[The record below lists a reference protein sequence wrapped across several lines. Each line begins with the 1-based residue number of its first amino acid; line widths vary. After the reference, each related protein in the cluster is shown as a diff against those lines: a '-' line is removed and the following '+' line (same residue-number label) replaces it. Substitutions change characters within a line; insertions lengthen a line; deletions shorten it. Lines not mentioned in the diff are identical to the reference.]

1 MLLRDKVVIVSGIG
15 PGLGQEL
22 STLAAKE
29 GAAAVVLAAR
39 TPQKLDAAEQ
49 EITALGMGTRVLK
62 VATDIADPAQCQ
74 ALAERTAETFGRID
88 VLFNSAY
95 DPGSFEPIEQADMAG
110 WHRAMEVN
118 FFGTM
123 YLTQACVPI
132 MKEGGGGAIVMIA
145 TMVEHKPLATQ
156 GGYGSSKAALRN
168 ATKHLALELG
178 KYNIRVNSAHMGWMW
193 GPSVEGYFAWQSQA
207 TGKSQEELIAQVTG
221 NIPLGVIPD
230 DGECAK
236 AALFLASDYAS
247 VVTGA
252 ALDIN
257 GGEYMPV

>member
-1 MLLRDKVVIVSGIG
+1 MLLKDKVVIVSGIG

-22 STLAAKE
+22 STLAARE

-39 TPQKLDAAEQ
+39 TPQKLAVAEQ
-49 EITALGMGTRVLK
+49 EIIDLGLGTAILK
-62 VATDIADPAQCQ
+62 VPTDIADQTQCQ
-74 ALAERTAETFGRID
+74 ALAERTVQAFGRID

-95 DPGSFEPIEQADMAG
+95 DPGSFEPVEEASMEG
-110 WHRAMEVN
+110 WRRAMDVN

-123 YLTQACVPI
+123 HLTQACVGH
-132 MKEGGGGAIVMIA
+132 MKNSGGGAIVMIA

-156 GGYGSSKAALRN
+156 GGYGSSKSALRC

-178 KYNIRVNSAHMGWMW
+178 KYNIRVNSCHMGWMW
-193 GPSVEGYFAWQSQA
+193 GPSVEGYFAWQAQE
-207 TGKSQEELIAQVTG
+207 TGKPQEELIAEVTRG
-221 NIPLGVIPD
+221 IPLGVIPD

-236 AALFLASDYAS
+236 AAIFFGSDYSS

-252 ALDIN
+252 ALDVN

>member
-1 MLLRDKVVIVSGIG
+1 MLLQDKVVIVSGIG

-22 STLAAKE
+22 ALLSARE

-39 TPQKLDAAEQ
+39 TRQKLDAAEEDIQ
-49 EITALGMGTRVLK
+49 ALGLGTKVLK
-62 VATDIADPAQCQ
+62 VVADIVDQAQCQ
-74 ALAERTAETFGRID
+74 ALAEQALQAFGRID

-95 DPGSFEPIEQADMAG
+95 DPGSFEPIKDANLDG
-110 WHRAMEVN
+110 WRRAMEVN

-123 YLTQACVPI
+123 QLTKACVPGMI
-132 MKEGGGGAIVMIA
+132 AAGGGAIVMIG

-156 GGYGSSKAALRN
+156 GGYGASKSALRS

-178 KYNIRVNSAHMGWMW
+178 QHGIRVNSCHMGWMW
-193 GPSVEGYFAWQSQA
+193 GPAVEGYFDWQASQS
-207 TGKSQEELIAQVTG
+207 GKSQQELISEVTR

-236 AALFLASDYAS
+236 AAVFLASDYAS

-252 ALDIN
+252 ALDVN

>member
-1 MLLRDKVVIVSGIG
+1 MLLEGKVVIVSGIG

-29 GAAAVVLAAR
+29 GAAAVVMAAR
-39 TPQKLDAAEQ
+39 TPAKLDAAEQ
-49 EITALGMGTRVLK
+49 EIRELGLQTPLLK
-62 VATDIADPAQCQ
+62 VPTDIADAGQCQ
-74 ALAERTAETFGRID
+74 ALADRTVAEFGRID

-95 DPGSFEPIEQADMAG
+95 DPGSFEPIEAADLDG
-110 WHRAMEVN
+110 WRRSMDVN

-123 YLTQACVPI
+123 QLTQACIGP
-132 MKEGGGGAIVMIA
+132 MKAAGGGAIVMIA

-156 GGYGSSKAALRN
+156 GGYGASKSALRS

-178 KYNIRVNSAHMGWMW
+178 PHNIRVNSAHMGWMW
-193 GPSVEGYFAWQSQA
+193 GPAVEGYFAWQSQA
-207 TGKSQEELIAQVTG
+207 SGRPVEELVAQVTRS
-221 NIPLGVIPD
+221 IPLGVIPD

-236 AALFLASDYAS
+236 AAVFLASDYAS

-252 ALDIN
+252 ALDVN
-257 GGEYMPV
+257 GGEFMPI

>member
-1 MLLRDKVVIVSGIG
+1 MLLKDKVVIVSGIG

-39 TPQKLDAAEQ
+39 TEAKLDTAEQ
-49 EITALGMGTRVLK
+49 EIRDLGLSTEVLK
-62 VATDIADPAQCQ
+62 VPTDIADAAQCQ
-74 ALAERTAETFGRID
+74 ALADRTAEAFGRID

-95 DPGSFEPIEQADMAG
+95 DPGSFEPIEQADLDG
-110 WHRAMEVN
+110 WRRAMEVN

-123 YLTQACVPI
+123 QLTQSCVAH
-132 MKEGGGGAIVMIA
+132 MKSSGGAIVMIA

-156 GGYGSSKAALRN
+156 GGYGSSKSALRN

-178 KYNIRVNSAHMGWMW
+178 RYNIRVNSCHMGWMW
-193 GPSVEGYFAWQSQA
+193 GPAVEGYFAWQSQS
-207 TGKSQEELIAQVTG
+207 TGRPQEELIAEVAA

-230 DGECAK
+230 DGDCAK
-236 AALFLASDYAS
+236 AAVFLASDYARA
-247 VVTGA
+247 VTGA
-252 ALDIN
+252 ALDVN

>member
-22 STLAAKE
+22 AILAARE
-29 GAAAVVLAAR
+29 GASAVVLAAR
-39 TPQKLDAAEQ
+39 TQARLDAAEAD
-49 EITALGMGTRVLK
+49 ILALGQGTQVVK
-62 VATDIADPAQCQ
+62 VPTDIADRAQCE
-74 ALAERTAETFGRID
+74 ALAARAVDCCGRID

-95 DPGSFEPIEQADMAG
+95 DPGSFEPIAEANLDG
-110 WHRAMEVN
+110 WRRAMDVN

-123 YLTQACVPI
+123 QLTQACVPAMI
-132 MKEGGGGAIVMIA
+132 AAGGGSIVMIG

-156 GGYGSSKAALRN
+156 GGYGASKSALRS

-178 KYNIRVNSAHMGWMW
+178 RHGIRVNSCHMGWMW
-193 GPSVEGYFAWQSQA
+193 GPAVEGYFDWEASQSG
-207 TGKSQEELIAQVTG
+207 TPREELIAAVAR

-236 AALFLASDYAS
+236 AAVLLASDYAS

-252 ALDIN
+252 ALDVN

>member
-1 MLLRDKVVIVSGIG
+1 MLLKDKVVIVSGIG

-29 GAAAVVLAAR
+29 GAAAVVMAAR
-39 TPQKLDAAEQ
+39 TPAKLDTAEA
-49 EITALGMGTRVLK
+49 EIRELGLDTPVLK
-62 VATDIADPAQCQ
+62 VPTDIADAAQCT
-74 ALAERTAETFGRID
+74 ALAEQAVAAFGRID

-95 DPGSFEPIEQADMAG
+95 DPGAFEPIETADLAG
-110 WHRAMEVN
+110 WRRAMDVN

-123 YLTQACVPI
+123 QLTQACVPG
-132 MKEGGGGAIVMIA
+132 MKAAGGGAIVMIA

-156 GGYGSSKAALRN
+156 GGYGSSKSALRS

-178 KYNIRVNSAHMGWMW
+178 QFNIRVNSAHMGWMW
-193 GPSVEGYFAWQSQA
+193 GPAVEGYFAWQSQE
-207 TGKSQEELIAQVTG
+207 TGHSVEDLKADVTR

-236 AALFLASDYAS
+236 AAVFRAS
-247 VVTGA
+247 
-252 ALDIN
+252 
-257 GGEYMPV
+257 E

>member
-1 MLLRDKVVIVSGIG
+1 MLMKDKVVIVSGIG

-29 GAAAVVLAAR
+29 GALAVVLAAR
-39 TPQKLDAAEQ
+39 TQAKLDTAEQ
-49 EITALGMGTRVLK
+49 EILKLGLGTAVLK
-62 VATDIADPAQCQ
+62 VPTDISDPAQCL
-74 ALAERTAETFGRID
+74 ALADRVAKEFGRID

-95 DPGSFEPIEQADMAG
+95 DPGSFEPIEEASMDG
-110 WHRAMEVN
+110 WRRAMDVN

-123 YLTQACVPI
+123 HLTQACVPH
-132 MKEGGGGAIVMIA
+132 MKESGGGSIVMIA

-156 GGYGSSKAALRN
+156 AGYGSSKAALRC

-178 KYNIRVNSAHMGWMW
+178 KDNIRVNSCHMGWMW
-193 GPSVEGYFAWQSQA
+193 GPSVAGYFSWQAKA
-207 TGKSQEELIAQVTG
+207 TGKNQEELVKEVTR
-221 NIPLGVIPD
+221 NIPLGIIPD

-236 AALFLASDYAS
+236 AAMFFGSDYAS

-252 ALDIN
+252 ALDVN

>member
-1 MLLRDKVVIVSGIG
+1 MLLKDKIVIVSGIG

-22 STLAAKE
+22 AVLAAAE
-29 GAAAVVLAAR
+29 GAGAVVLAAR
-39 TPQKLDAAEQ
+39 TAQKLDAAEQ
-49 EITALGMGTRVLK
+49 AIGALGLGTRVLK
-62 VATDIADPAQCQ
+62 VPTDIADQAQCQ
-74 ALAERTAETFGRID
+74 ALAEQTLQAFGRID

-95 DPGSFEPIEQADMAG
+95 DPGSFEPVAQANLDG
-110 WHRAMEVN
+110 WRRAMDVN

-123 YLTQACVPI
+123 QLTQACIPAMI
-132 MKEGGGGAIVMIA
+132 AAGGGAIVMIG

-156 GGYGSSKAALRN
+156 GGYCASKSALRS

-178 KYNIRVNSAHMGWMW
+178 QHGIRVNSCHMGWMW
-193 GPSVEGYFAWQSQA
+193 GPAVEGYFAWQASES
-207 TGKSQEELIAQVTG
+207 GKSQQELIAEVTR

-230 DGECAK
+230 DGECAR

-252 ALDIN
+252 ALDVN

>member
-1 MLLRDKVVIVSGIG
+1 MLLKDKVVIVSGIG

-29 GAAAVVLAAR
+29 GAMAVVLAAR
-39 TPQKLDAAEQ
+39 TAEKLDVAEK
-49 EITALGMGTRVLK
+49 EIEALGLGTK
-62 VATDIADPAQCQ
+62 VMKISTDISDEAQCKV
-74 ALAERTAETFGRID
+74 LADKTAEAFGRID

-95 DPGSFEPIEQADMAG
+95 DPGSFEPIEEASMDG
-110 WHRAMEVN
+110 WRRAMDVN

-123 YLTQACVPI
+123 QLTQACVPH
-132 MKEGGGGAIVMIA
+132 MKEAGGAIVMIA
-145 TMVEHKPLATQ
+145 TMVEHKPLANQ
-156 GGYGSSKAALRN
+156 GGYGSSKSALRC

-178 KYNIRVNSAHMGWMW
+178 KYNIRVNSCHMGWMW
-193 GPSVEGYFAWQSQA
+193 GPSVEGYFSWQAKS
-207 TGKSQEELIAQVTG
+207 TGKTQEELIAEVTT

-236 AALFLASDYAS
+236 AAMFFGSDYSS

-252 ALDIN
+252 SLDVN
-257 GGEYMPV
+257 GGEYMPI

>member
-1 MLLRDKVVIVSGIG
+1 MLVKDKVVIVSGIG

-22 STLAAKE
+22 STLAAQE

-39 TPQKLDAAEQ
+39 TPARLDAAEQ
-49 EITALGMGTRVLK
+49 AIVNLGLETQILK
-62 VATDIADPAQCQ
+62 VATDITDPQQCQ
-74 ALAERTAETFGRID
+74 ALADRTVDAFGRID

-95 DPGSFEPIEQADMAG
+95 DPGSFEPIEQADLSG
-110 WHRAMEVN
+110 WRRAMEVN

-123 YLTQACVPI
+123 QLTLACVPH
-132 MKEGGGGAIVMIA
+132 MKSGGGGSIVMIA

-156 GGYGSSKAALRN
+156 AGYGASKSALRN

-178 KYNIRVNSAHMGWMW
+178 QHNIRVNSCHMGWMW
-193 GPSVEGYFAWQSQA
+193 GPSVEGYFDWQSQQ
-207 TGKSQEELIAQVTG
+207 TGRSREELVADVAR

-230 DGECAK
+230 DGDCAR
-236 AALFLASDYAS
+236 AAMFFASDYAS

-252 ALDIN
+252 ALDVN
-257 GGEYMPV
+257 GGEFMPI

>member
-1 MLLRDKVVIVSGIG
+1 MLLQNKVVIVSGIG

-22 STLAAKE
+22 AVLAARE
-29 GAAAVVLAAR
+29 GAEALVLAAR
-39 TPQKLDAAEQ
+39 TAKKLDSAERD
-49 EITALGMGTRVLK
+49 IKALGLGTRVLK
-62 VATDIADPAQCQ
+62 VVTDIADQTQCQ
-74 ALAERTAETFGRID
+74 ALADQTVQMFGRID

-95 DPGSFEPIEQADMAG
+95 DPGTFEPIAEANLDG
-110 WHRAMEVN
+110 WRRAMEVN

-123 YLTQACVPI
+123 QLTQACVPAMI
-132 MKEGGGGAIVMIA
+132 AAGGGAIVMIA

-156 GGYGSSKAALRN
+156 GGYGSSKSALRS

-178 KYNIRVNSAHMGWMW
+178 QHGIRVNSCHMGWMW
-193 GPSVEGYFAWQSQA
+193 GPSVEGYFAWQASES
-207 TGKSQEELIAQVTG
+207 GKSQEELIAQVTR

-236 AALFLASDYAS
+236 AAIFLASDYAS

-252 ALDIN
+252 ALDVN
-257 GGEYMPV
+257 GGEFMPV

>member
-1 MLLRDKVVIVSGIG
+1 MLLKDKVVIVSGIG

-39 TPQKLDAAEQ
+39 TPEKLDGAEK
-49 EITALGMGTRVLK
+49 EIRDLGLSTKILK
-62 VATDIADPAQCQ
+62 VPTDISDESQCK
-74 ALAERTAETFGRID
+74 ALADQAAKAFGRID

-95 DPGSFEPIEQADMAG
+95 DPGSFEPIESASMDG
-110 WHRAMEVN
+110 WRRAMDVN

-123 YLTQACVPI
+123 YLTQACVPH
-132 MKEGGGGAIVMIA
+132 MKSNGGGSVVMIA

-156 GGYGSSKAALRN
+156 GGYGSSKSALRC

-178 KYNIRVNSAHMGWMW
+178 QYNIRVNSCHMGWMW
-193 GPSVEGYFAWQSQA
+193 GPSVEGYFAWQAQS
-207 TGKSQEELIAQVTG
+207 TGRSQEDLIAEVVE

-230 DGECAK
+230 DAECAK
-236 AALFLASDYAS
+236 SAVFFGSDYAS

-252 ALDIN
+252 SLDVN
-257 GGEYMPV
+257 GGEFMPL

>member
-1 MLLRDKVVIVSGIG
+1 MLLKDKVVVVSGIG

-39 TPQKLDAAEQ
+39 TASKLDTAEQ
-49 EITALGMGTRVLK
+49 EIQDLGLGTKVLK
-62 VATDIADPAQCQ
+62 IVTDISSQEQCQ
-74 ALAERTAETFGRID
+74 ALADKTSAEFGRID

-95 DPGSFEPIEQADMAG
+95 DPGSFEPIESASMDG
-110 WHRAMEVN
+110 WRRAMDVN

-123 YLTQACVPI
+123 HLTQACVPY
-132 MKEGGGGAIVMIA
+132 MKENGGGAIVMIA

-156 GGYGSSKAALRN
+156 GGYGASKSALRS

-178 KYNIRVNSAHMGWMW
+178 QYNIRVNSVHMGWMW
-193 GPSVEGYFAWQSQA
+193 GPSVQGYFAWQSQT
-207 TGKSQEELIAQVTG
+207 TGKSQEELIAKVTES
-221 NIPLGVIPD
+221 IPLGVIPD

-236 AALFLASDYAS
+236 AALFFASDYAN

-252 ALDIN
+252 ALDVN
-257 GGEYMPV
+257 GGEFMPI

>member
-1 MLLRDKVVIVSGIG
+1 MLLKDKVVIISGIG

-39 TPQKLDAAEQ
+39 TAAKLDTAEQ
-49 EITALGMGTRVLK
+49 EIAELGLGTKVLK
-62 VATDIADPAQCQ
+62 LRTDISSKEQCQ
-74 ALAERTAETFGRID
+74 ALADKTSAEFGRID

-95 DPGSFEPIEQADMAG
+95 DPGSFGPIEDADMDG
-110 WHRAMEVN
+110 WRRAMDVN

-123 YLTQACVPI
+123 HLTQACVHY
-132 MKEGGGGAIVMIA
+132 MKDTGGAVVMIGS
-145 TMVEHKPLATQ
+145 MVEHKPLATQ
-156 GGYGSSKAALRN
+156 GGYCASKSALRA

-178 KYNIRVNSAHMGWMW
+178 PHNIRVNSCHMGWMW
-193 GPSVEGYFAWQSQA
+193 GPSVEGYFAWQSQE
-207 TGKSQEELIAQVTG
+207 TGRSREELIAEVTR

-247 VVTGA
+247 VITGA
-252 ALDIN
+252 ALDVN
-257 GGEYMPV
+257 GGEFMPI

>member
-1 MLLRDKVVIVSGIG
+1 MLLKDKVVIVSGIG

-39 TPQKLDAAEQ
+39 TTEKLDTAEK
-49 EITALGMGTRVLK
+49 EISALGLGTEVLK
-62 VATDIADPAQCQ
+62 MPTDISDQAQCQ
-74 ALAERTAETFGRID
+74 ALADAAAARFGRID

-95 DPGSFEPIEQADMAG
+95 DPGSFEPIESASMEG
-110 WHRAMEVN
+110 WRRAMDVN

-123 YLTQACVPI
+123 HLTQACVPH
-132 MKEGGGGAIVMIA
+132 MKDAGGAIVMIA

-156 GGYGSSKAALRN
+156 GGYGSSKSALRC

-178 KYNIRVNSAHMGWMW
+178 KYNIRVNSVHMGWMW
-193 GPSVEGYFAWQSQA
+193 GPSVEGYFKWQAQA
-207 TGKSQEELIAQVTG
+207 TGKSQEALIAEVAE

-230 DGECAK
+230 DGDCAR
-236 AALFLASDYAS
+236 AALFFGSDYS
-247 VVTGA
+247 TVVTGA
-252 ALDIN
+252 SLDVN
-257 GGEYMPV
+257 GGEYMPI

>member
-1 MLLRDKVVIVSGIG
+1 MLLQDKVVIVSGIG

-22 STLAAKE
+22 ALLAARE
-29 GAAAVVLAAR
+29 GAAAVLLAAR
-39 TPQKLDAAEQ
+39 TQANLDAAEEDIQ
-49 EITALGMGTRVLK
+49 ALGLGTKILK
-62 VATDIADPAQCQ
+62 VPTDIADKAQCE
-74 ALAERTAETFGRID
+74 ALAAQAVASFGRID

-95 DPGSFEPIEQADMAG
+95 DPGSFEPIKDANLDG
-110 WHRAMEVN
+110 WRRAMEVN

-123 YLTQACVPI
+123 QLTQACVPAMI
-132 MKEGGGGAIVMIA
+132 AAGGGAIVMIG

-156 GGYGSSKAALRN
+156 GGYGASKSALRS

-178 KYNIRVNSAHMGWMW
+178 QHGIRVNSCHMGWMW
-193 GPSVEGYFAWQSQA
+193 GPAVEGYLAWQASES
-207 TGKSQEELIAQVTG
+207 GRSLEEHIAEVTR
-221 NIPLGVIPD
+221 NIPLGIIPD

-236 AALFLASDYAS
+236 AAVLLASDYAS

-252 ALDIN
+252 ALDVN